1 MRELVL
7 VTGGAGFIGSY
18 IVDELVKRGYRVRVL
33 DNLDPQV
40 HGDNAD
46 VPEYL
51 NKEAE
56 FMKGVFGYH

>member
-51 NKEAE
+51 NKKA
-56 FMKGVFGYH
+56 